1 MSQKQNSNI
10 NEKGKLNI
18 YQNLI
23 GKKDKSPIQIR
34 PIKHINLAPNYLVNK
49 DKKGRKKI
57 FFRI

>member
-1 MSQKQNSNI
+1 MSQKQNSNL

-34 PIKHINLAPNYLVNK
+34 PIKHINFDTNYLVKNIK
-49 DKKGRKKI
+49 RKKKDI
-57 FFRI
+57 L